1 MRLLIL
7 LCSVLIVFA
16 QPLTLIGQDPN
27 QINAQF
33 DQMRLYNRFGN
44 KVFGVKD
51 PVMDVLRST
60 TAAPDAAV
68 PKEARSRFEKG
79 NKLLDKGEVQKAVEQ
94 FEAAI
99 AAYPDYASAHNNLG
113 VTALFLG
120 DLDRAEKAFQ
130 LAAKLDPQL
139 TSAHINLGL
148 VKIQRQHFTEAETPL
163 RTANRLDPQNLKTLT
178 LLAYVEALNKEYDDA
193 ILAGR
198 RVHAFPNHKPFAFA
212 HMVTATALQSAGR
225 TDEAIAEYKLFLQED
240 PANPRAPV
248 AQQALQI
255 LQGGSPSK

>member
-1 MRLLIL
+1 MRFLIL
-7 LCSVLIVFA
+7 VCSLGTVLAYPRGVSA
-16 QPLTLIGQDPN
+16 QDPN
-27 QINAQF
+27 EINARF
-33 DQMRLYNRFGN
+33 ETMRAYKQFGN

-51 PVMDVLRST
+51 PVMDMLRSGS
-60 TAAPDAAV
+60 AAPDAKA
-68 PKEARSRFEKG
+68 PKDARSRFEKG
-79 NKLLDKGEVQKAVEQ
+79 NKLLDKGELQKAVEQ

-99 AAYPDYASAHNNLG
+99 AAYPGYASAHNNLG

-148 VKIQRQHFTEAETPL
+148 VNIQRQHFTEAETPL

-193 ILAGR
+193 IIAGR
-198 RVHAFPNHKPFAFA
+198 RVHTFPNHKPFAFA

-225 TDEAIAEYKLFLQED
+225 NDEAIAEYKLFLQED

-255 LQGGSPSK
+255 LQGSSPPK